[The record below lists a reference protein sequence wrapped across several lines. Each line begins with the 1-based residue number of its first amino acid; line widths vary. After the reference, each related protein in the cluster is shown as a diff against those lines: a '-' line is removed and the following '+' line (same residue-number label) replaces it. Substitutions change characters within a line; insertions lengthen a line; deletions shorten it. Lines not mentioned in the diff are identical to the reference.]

1 MIKPMR
7 NLSAEDVARGQ
18 IHLQAVRALV
28 MDELRDLKVRT
39 YLFGSWA
46 RGTPKRTSDVD
57 IAVEP
62 LEALP
67 PGALAR
73 LRERLEESTIPYRV
87 EVVDLSSADDGFRQR
102 IKEEGILW
110 SA

>member
-1 MIKPMR
+1 MR
-7 NLSAEDVARGQ
+7 GAPY
-18 IHLQAVRALV
+18 LQALRALV
-28 MDELRDLKVRT
+28 LDELRDVRVRV

-62 LEALP
+62 LEALL
-67 PGALAR
+67 PGTLAR

-87 EVVDLSSADDGFRQR
+87 EIVDLSHADAGFRER
-102 IKEEGILW
+102 IKMEGILW

>member
-1 MIKPMR
+1 MR
-7 NLSAEDVARGQ
+7 NLSAEEMVCGQ
-18 IHLQAVRALV
+18 AHLQAVRALV
-28 MDELRDLKVRT
+28 LDELHDVKVRT

-67 PGALAR
+67 PGTLAR

-87 EVVDLSSADDGFRQR
+87 EVVDLSNADDGFRQR

>member
-1 MIKPMR
+1 MVSPVKNSGADIAMR
-7 NLSAEDVARGQ
+7 GAPY
-18 IHLQAVRALV
+18 LQAVRALV
-28 MDELRDLKVRT
+28 LDELRHARVRV

-67 PGALAR
+67 PGALAH

-87 EVVDLSSADDGFRQR
+87 EIVDLSHADDGFRQR

>member
-1 MIKPMR
+1 MIRPMR

-18 IHLQAVRALV
+18 AHLQAVRALV
-28 MDELRDLKVRT
+28 LDELRDLKVRT

-67 PGALAR
+67 PGTLAR

-87 EVVDLSSADDGFRQR
+87 EVVDLSQVDENFRQR
-102 IKEEGILW
+102 IKDEGVLW
-110 SA
+110 SD